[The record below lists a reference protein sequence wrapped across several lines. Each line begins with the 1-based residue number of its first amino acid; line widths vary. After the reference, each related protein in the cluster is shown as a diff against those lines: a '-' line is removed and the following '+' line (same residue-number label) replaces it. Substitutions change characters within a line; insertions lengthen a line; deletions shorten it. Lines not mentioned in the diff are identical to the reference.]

1 MKYKTC
7 ASIAEKTPHKI
18 KQVLKIA
25 LKKSDYAEVRFDFLK
40 TEQIPETLEIIKKD
54 LSKIVCT
61 LRPKTEGGR
70 FSGNEKERIAILKL
84 IAEYNPFLL
93 DVEFNTLKRNS
104 SLAKYLK
111 STKTKLLVSWHD
123 FKKTP
128 SSAELK
134 KKMNQ
139 MSKFSS
145 NVKIVSTAKS
155 TDDSTRM
162 LELYSKKGKNNLI
175 SFAMGDFGRISRILC
190 LYLGSPY
197 TYVSLGKAVAPGQFS
212 VDEIKKITNLKKIN
226 KLQLR
231 V

>member
-7 ASIAEKTPHKI
+7 VSIAEKTPYKI
-18 KQVLKIA
+18 KQTLKIA
-25 LKKSDYAEVRFDFLK
+25 LKKSDYVEVRFDFLK
-40 TEQIPETLEIIKKD
+40 IEQIPEALEIIKKD
-54 LSKIVCT
+54 LNRIVCT
-61 LRPKTEGGR
+61 LRPKIEGGK
-70 FSGNEKERIAILKL
+70 FTGNEKERIAILKL

-104 SLAKYLK
+104 SLVKYLK

-139 MSKFSS
+139 MIKFSS
-145 NVKIVSTAKS
+145 NVKIVCTAKS
-155 TDDSTRM
+155 TDDSNRM
-162 LELYSKKGKNNLI
+162 LELYSKKGRNNLI

-197 TYVSLGKAVAPGQFS
+197 TYVSLGKAIAPGQFS
-212 VDEIKKITNLKKIN
+212 VDEIKKITNLKK
-226 KLQLR
+226 
-231 V
+231 

>member
-7 ASIAEKTPHKI
+7 ISIAEKTPTKI

-25 LKKSDYAEVRFDFLK
+25 LKKSDYVEVRLDFLK
-40 TEQIPETLEIIKKD
+40 IEQIPEALEIIKND
-54 LSKIVCT
+54 LNKIVCT
-61 LRPKTEGGR
+61 LRPKTEGGK
-70 FSGNEKERIAILKL
+70 FPGNEKERIVILKL
-84 IAEYNPFLL
+84 IAEYSPFLL
-93 DVEFNTLKRNS
+93 DVEYNTLKNDTA
-104 SLAKYLK
+104 LVKYLK

-128 SSAELK
+128 STAELK
-134 KKMNQ
+134 KKLNQ

-155 TDDSTRM
+155 TNDSTRM

-197 TYVSLGKAVAPGQFS
+197 TYVSLGKAIAPGQFS
-212 VDEIKKITNLKKIN
+212 VDEIKKITNLKK
-226 KLQLR
+226 
-231 V
+231 

>member
-7 ASIAEKTPHKI
+7 ISIAEKTPAKI
-18 KQVLKIA
+18 KQTLKIG
-25 LKKSDYAEVRFDFLK
+25 LKKSDYAEVRLDFLK
-40 TEQIPETLEIIKKD
+40 VEDIPDALEIIKKD
-54 LSKIVCT
+54 MNRIVCT
-61 LRPKTEGGR
+61 LRPKTEGGK
-70 FSGNEKERIAILKL
+70 FPGNEKERVAILKL
-84 IAEYNPFLL
+84 ISEYTPFYL
-93 DVEFNTLKRNS
+93 DVEFNTLRKNA
-104 SLAKYLK
+104 SLVKYLK
-111 STKTKLLVSWHD
+111 TTKTKLLVSWHD

-128 SSAELK
+128 NSAELK

-139 MSKFSS
+139 ISKFSS
-145 NVKIVSTAKS
+145 NIKIVSTAKS

-212 VDEIKKITNLKKIN
+212 IDEVKKITNLKK
-226 KLQLR
+226 
-231 V
+231 

>member
-7 ASIAEKTPHKI
+7 VSIAEKTPYKI
-18 KQVLKIA
+18 KQTLKIA
-25 LKKSDYAEVRFDFLK
+25 LKKSDYVEVRLDFLK
-40 TEQIPETLEIIKKD
+40 IDQIPEALEIIKKD
-54 LSKIVCT
+54 LNKIVCT
-61 LRPKTEGGR
+61 LRPKTEGGK
-70 FSGNEKERIAILKL
+70 FPGNEKERIAILKL

-104 SLAKYLK
+104 SLRKYLK

-128 SSAELK
+128 KSAELK

-155 TDDSTRM
+155 TEDSNRM

-175 SFAMGDFGRISRILC
+175 SFAMGDLGRISRILC

-212 VDEIKKITNLKKIN
+212 VDQVKKITNLKK
-226 KLQLR
+226 
-231 V
+231 

>member
-7 ASIAEKTPHKI
+7 VSIAEKTPYKI
-18 KQVLKIA
+18 KQTLKIA

-40 TEQIPETLEIIKKD
+40 TEQIPEAIEIIKKD
-54 LSKIVCT
+54 LNKIVCT
-61 LRPKTEGGR
+61 LRPKTEGGK

-84 IAEYNPFLL
+84 IAEYNPYLL

-104 SLAKYLK
+104 SLRRYLK

-139 MSKFSS
+139 MGKFSS

-155 TDDSTRM
+155 TMDSNRM

-190 LYLGSPY
+190 LYLGSPF

-212 VDEIKKITNLKKIN
+212 VDEVKKITNLKK
-226 KLQLR
+226 
-231 V
+231 

>member
-7 ASIAEKTPHKI
+7 VSIAEETPNKI
-18 KQVLKIA
+18 KQTLKIA
-25 LKKSDYAEVRFDFLK
+25 LKKSDFVEVRFDFLK
-40 TEQIPETLEIIKKD
+40 VEQIPEVIETIKKD
-54 LSKIVCT
+54 LNRIVCT

-70 FSGNEKERIAILKL
+70 FSGNEKERVAVLKL

-93 DVEFNTLKRNS
+93 DVEFNTLKKDS

-111 STKTKLLVSWHD
+111 STKTELLVSWHD
-123 FKKTP
+123 FKRTP
-128 SSAELK
+128 KSTELK
-134 KKMNQ
+134 KKISQ

-145 NVKIVSTAKS
+145 NIKIVSTAKS

-162 LELYSKKGKNNLI
+162 LELYNKKGKKNLI

-197 TYVSLGKAVAPGQFS
+197 TYVSLGKAIAPGQFS
-212 VDEIKKITNLKKIN
+212 VDEVKKIASL
-226 KLQLR
+226 
-231 V
+231 

>member
-7 ASIAEKTPHKI
+7 VSIAEKTPYKI
-18 KQVLKIA
+18 KKILKIA
-25 LKKSDYAEVRFDFLK
+25 LKKSDYVEVRFDFLK
-40 TEQIPETLEIIKKD
+40 SEQVPEAIEMIKKD
-54 LSKIVCT
+54 LKKIVCT
-61 LRPKTEGGR
+61 LRPKTEGGK
-70 FSGNEKERIAILKL
+70 FSGNEKERVDILKL

-104 SLAKYLK
+104 SLRRYLK
-111 STKTKLLVSWHD
+111 STKTNLLVSWHD

-128 SSAELK
+128 SSTELK
-134 KKMNQ
+134 KKMKQ

-145 NVKIVSTAKS
+145 NVKIVCTAKS
-155 TDDSTRM
+155 TDDSNRM

-197 TYVSLGKAVAPGQFS
+197 TYVSLGKAIAPGQFS
-212 VDEIKKITNLKKIN
+212 VDEVKKITNLKK
-226 KLQLR
+226 
-231 V
+231 

>member
-7 ASIAEKTPHKI
+7 VSIAETTPEKTK
-18 KQVLKIA
+18 KVLKIA
-25 LKKSDYAEVRFDFLK
+25 LSKSDFVEVRFDFLK
-40 TEQIPETLEIIKKD
+40 IEQIPQTLEIIKKH
-54 LSKIVCT
+54 LNRVVCT
-61 LRPKTEGGR
+61 LRPKTEGGK
-70 FSGNEKERIAILKL
+70 FSGNEKERKAILKL

-93 DVEFNTLKRNS
+93 DVEFNTLKKDS
-104 SLAKYLK
+104 DLSKYLK

-128 SSAELK
+128 NSVQLNK
-134 KKMNQ
+134 KIKE

-155 TDDSTRM
+155 TNDSTRM

-175 SFAMGDFGRISRILC
+175 SFAMGDYGRISRILC

-197 TYVSLGKAVAPGQFS
+197 TYVSLGKAIAPGQFS
-212 VDEIKKITNLKKIN
+212 VDEVKKIINLKK
-226 KLQLR
+226 
-231 V
+231 

>member
-7 ASIAEKTPHKI
+7 VSIAEKTPYKI
-18 KQVLKIA
+18 KQTLKIA

-40 TEQIPETLEIIKKD
+40 IEQIPEALETIKKD
-54 LSKIVCT
+54 LNKIVCT
-61 LRPKTEGGR
+61 LRPKTEGGK
-70 FSGNEKERIAILKL
+70 FPGTEKERIAILKL

-104 SLAKYLK
+104 SLTKYLK

-128 SSAELK
+128 SSLELK
-134 KKMNQ
+134 KKMSQ

-155 TDDSTRM
+155 TDDSNRM
-162 LELYSKKGKNNLI
+162 LELYSKKGKNTLI

-197 TYVSLGKAVAPGQFS
+197 TYVSLGKAIAPGQFS
-212 VDEIKKITNLKKIN
+212 VDEVKKITNLKK
-226 KLQLR
+226 
-231 V
+231 

>member
-7 ASIAEKTPHKI
+7 VSIAETTPSKTKKI
-18 KQVLKIA
+18 LKIA
-25 LKKSDYAEVRFDFLK
+25 LVKSDFVEVRFDFLK
-40 TEQIPETLEIIKKD
+40 TEQIPEALEMIKKD
-54 LSKIVCT
+54 LSRVVCT
-61 LRPKTEGGR
+61 LRPKTEGGK
-70 FSGNEKERIAILKL
+70 FTGNEKERIAILKL

-93 DVEFNTLKRNS
+93 DVEFNTLKKNS
-104 SLAKYLK
+104 ALVKYLK
-111 STKTKLLVSWHD
+111 LTKTKLLVSWHD

-128 SSAELK
+128 KSSELK
-134 KKMNQ
+134 MKMNQ

-162 LELYSKKGKNNLI
+162 LELYGKKGKNNLI

-197 TYVSLGKAVAPGQFS
+197 TYVSLGKAIAPGQFS
-212 VDEIKKITNLKKIN
+212 VDEVKKITNLKK
-226 KLQLR
+226 
-231 V
+231 

>member
-7 ASIAEKTPHKI
+7 VSIAEKTPTKI

-25 LKKSDYAEVRFDFLK
+25 LKKSDYAEVRLDFLK
-40 TEQIPETLEIIKKD
+40 IEQIPEALEIIKND
-54 LSKIVCT
+54 LNKIVCT
-61 LRPKTEGGR
+61 LRPKTEGGK
-70 FSGNEKERIAILKL
+70 FPGNEKERIAILKL
-84 IAEYNPFLL
+84 IAEYSPFLL
-93 DVEFNTLKRNS
+93 DVEYNTLKNDTA
-104 SLAKYLK
+104 LVKYLK

-128 SSAELK
+128 STAELK
-134 KKMNQ
+134 KKLNQ

-155 TDDSTRM
+155 TNDSTRM

-197 TYVSLGKAVAPGQFS
+197 TYVSLGKAIAPGQFS
-212 VDEIKKITNLKKIN
+212 VDEIKKITNLKK
-226 KLQLR
+226 
-231 V
+231 

>member
-7 ASIAEKTPHKI
+7 VSIAEKTPYKI
-18 KQVLKIA
+18 KQTLKIA

-40 TEQIPETLEIIKKD
+40 IEQIPEVLETLKND
-54 LSKIVCT
+54 LNKIVCT
-61 LRPKTEGGR
+61 LRPKIEGGK
-70 FSGNEKERIAILKL
+70 FLGNEKERIAILKL

-104 SLAKYLK
+104 SLVRYLK

-128 SSAELK
+128 STAELK

-155 TDDSTRM
+155 TDDSNRM
-162 LELYSKKGKNNLI
+162 LELYSKKGRNNLI
-175 SFAMGDFGRISRILC
+175 SFAMGDLGRISRILC

-212 VDEIKKITNLKKIN
+212 VDEVKKITNLKK
-226 KLQLR
+226 
-231 V
+231 

>member
-7 ASIAEKTPHKI
+7 ISIAEKTPAKI
-18 KQVLKIA
+18 KQTLKIG
-25 LKKSDYAEVRFDFLK
+25 LKKSDYAEVRLDFLK
-40 TEQIPETLEIIKKD
+40 VEDIPDALEIIKKD
-54 LSKIVCT
+54 MNRIVCT
-61 LRPKTEGGR
+61 LRPKTEGGK
-70 FSGNEKERIAILKL
+70 FPGNEKERVAILKL
-84 IAEYNPFLL
+84 ISEYTPFYL
-93 DVEFNTLKRNS
+93 DVEFNTLRKNAT
-104 SLAKYLK
+104 LVKYLK
-111 STKTKLLVSWHD
+111 TTKTKLLVSWHD

-128 SSAELK
+128 NSAELK

-139 MSKFSS
+139 ISKFSS
-145 NVKIVSTAKS
+145 NIKIVSTAKS

-212 VDEIKKITNLKKIN
+212 IDEVKKITNLKK
-226 KLQLR
+226 
-231 V
+231 

>member
-7 ASIAEKTPHKI
+7 ISIGETTPHKI
-18 KQVLKIA
+18 KRTLRIA
-25 LKKSDYAEVRFDFLK
+25 LKKSDYVEVRFDFLK
-40 TEQIPETLEIIKKD
+40 IEQIPAALEMIKKD
-54 LSKIVCT
+54 LKKIVCT
-61 LRPKTEGGR
+61 LRPKTEGGK
-70 FSGNEKERIAILKL
+70 FPGNEKERVAILKL

-104 SLAKYLK
+104 SLTKYLK

-128 SSAELK
+128 NSSELK
-134 KKMNQ
+134 KKISQ
-139 MSKFSS
+139 MSKFST

-175 SFAMGDFGRISRILC
+175 SFAMGDYGRISRILC

-197 TYVSLGKAVAPGQFS
+197 TYVSLGKPIAPGQFS
-212 VDEIKKITNLKKIN
+212 VDEVKKITNLKK
-226 KLQLR
+226 
-231 V
+231 

>member
-7 ASIAEKTPHKI
+7 VSIAETSPKKI
-18 KQVLKIA
+18 RIKLKEA
-25 LKKSDYAEVRFDFLK
+25 LKKSDYVEVRLDFLK
-40 TEQIPETLEIIKKD
+40 KEQVPNTLEIIKKD
-54 LSKIVCT
+54 LNKIVCT
-61 LRPKTEGGR
+61 LRPKTEGGK
-70 FSGNEKERIAILKL
+70 FEGSEKERISIIKL
-84 IAEYNPFLL
+84 ISEYNPYLL
-93 DVEFNTLKRNS
+93 DVEYNTLKKNKE
-104 SLAKYLK
+104 LLKYLK

-128 SSAELK
+128 KTTELQNK
-134 KKMNQ
+134 IKQ

-162 LELYSKKGKNNLI
+162 LGLYSKKGKNNLI
-175 SFAMGDFGRISRILC
+175 SFAMGDAGKISRILC

-212 VDEIKKITNLKKIN
+212 VDEVNKIINLK
-226 KLQLR
+226 
-231 V
+231 

>member
-7 ASIAEKTPHKI
+7 VSIAEKTPYRI
-18 KQVLKIA
+18 KQILKIA

-40 TEQIPETLEIIKKD
+40 IEQIPEALEIIKKD
-54 LSKIVCT
+54 LNKIVCT
-61 LRPKTEGGR
+61 LRPKTEGGK

-104 SLAKYLK
+104 SLVRYLK

-139 MSKFSS
+139 MTKFSF

-155 TDDSTRM
+155 TNDSSRM

-175 SFAMGDFGRISRILC
+175 SFAMGDLGRISRILC

-197 TYVSLGKAVAPGQFS
+197 TYVSLGNAVAPGQFS
-212 VDEIKKITNLKKIN
+212 VDEVKKITNLKK
-226 KLQLR
+226 
-231 V
+231 